1 MLKRLPLTCVTL
13 TVLAVLLFGG
23 PAHAANGSVQCPPG
37 QKAEP
42 NSGVCVLIVTT
53 PGVPATPGTP
63 VTPVTSG
70 APASPQ
76 KCVSPYS
83 GKEVPCRDG
92 DSWYSNALG
101 CYISLTHPQPPKS
114 DSLWNL
120 HTDGAIYDCYTP
132 DLISGTRTYPL
143 WSATPPAGPVAPPD
157 PAQLA
162 QQALLLMRLKA
173 ITVGIVPDPS
183 GVGLVGM
190 PNWMW
195 VTNPTANTWGPL
207 TRGAS
212 AAGWTVTATAK
223 VSKVTWNMGDGQVV
237 VCNGPGTRYQDSYGK
252 QQSPD
257 CGHTYTRQGAYT
269 VRATSHWV
277 ITWAGIGQTGTITM
291 DLTNTAPLT
300 IGEAQV
306 LRQ

>member
-1 MLKRLPLTCVTL
+1 MLKRLLP
-13 TVLAVLLFGG
+13 VLLVALATSFSAGTPAYAAG
-23 PAHAANGSVQCPPG
+23 PVSCPSG
-37 QKAEP
+37 QWDSLA
-42 NSGVCVLIVTT
+42 GVCVIAVTT
-53 PGVPATPGTP
+53 PGSPTTPGTPGTP
-63 VTPVTSG
+63 VTSG
-70 APASPQ
+70 TPAAPQ

-83 GKEVPCRDG
+83 GKDVPCQDG
-92 DSWYSNALG
+92 SSWYSNSLG
-101 CYISLTHPQPPKS
+101 CYISLTKPQPPKS
-114 DSLWNL
+114 DPLWNS
-120 HTDGAIYDCYTP
+120 HADGAIYDCYTP
-132 DLISGTRTYPL
+132 ELAGNKITNL
-143 WSATPPAGPVAPPD
+143 WSATSPAGPAAPPD

-162 QQALLLMRLKA
+162 QQALSLMRLKA

-207 TRGAS
+207 TRSAS
-212 AAGWTVTATAK
+212 AAGWTVTATAQ

-277 ITWAGIGQTGTITM
+277 ITWAGIGQTGTIPM
-291 DLTNTAPLT
+291 DLTNTAALT

>member
-1 MLKRLPLTCVTL
+1 MLKRLLLTCVS
-13 TVLAVLLFGG
+13 VLALLSFGG
-23 PAHAANGSVQCPPG
+23 PAHAAGGSVQCPPG
-37 QKAEP
+37 QVSDLKM
-42 NSGVCVLIVTT
+42 GVCVLIVTAS
-53 PGVPATPGTP
+53 GSPATSGTFGTP
-63 VTPVTSG
+63 VASGTP
-70 APASPQ
+70 AAPQ

-83 GKEVPCRDG
+83 GKEVPCKDG
-92 DSWYSNALG
+92 VGWYSNALG
-101 CYISLTHPQPPKS
+101 CYISLAHPQPPKS
-114 DSLWNL
+114 DSVWSG

-132 DLISGTRTYPL
+132 EIVGTGILPI
-143 WSATPPAGPVAPPD
+143 WSATSPAGPVAPPD

-162 QQALLLMRLKA
+162 QQALSLMRLKA